1 MDSTQFNILDKKM
14 DILIGLLAQSVT
26 KGQTLQ
32 DRVKLLDSL
41 GMRQKDIAKI
51 LDKTEK
57 NISTN
62 LLRIRKQKR
71 KEGNG

>member
-14 DILIGLLAQSVT
+14 DILIGLLTQSIT

-41 GMRQKDIAKI
+41 GMRQKDIAKF

-71 KEGNG
+71 KEGND